1 MNEKP
6 PSERRDTQIG
16 IAVRKKDKAFIVDT
30 REMLQKE
37 IGRELSMGEFL
48 MVLCIRYR
56 KGKLNIDV
64 ESDYRRF
71 LSDMESMMGRLGGM
85 LDEAKSSLDNPS
97 VLDKEGDYDEREGE

>member
-56 KGKLNIDV
+56 KGKLNTDV

-71 LSDMESMMGRLGGM
+71 LSDVESMMGRLEGM
-85 LDEAKSSLDNPS
+85 LDEAKTSLDNPFVS
-97 VLDKEGDYDEREGE
+97 DKEGDYDEREGE